1 MTTADGTQRAECTV
15 VVDGV
20 ISNLPFIEAVEKQL
34 NIGWTKETDGTV
46 KLTPENLE
54 KILAV
59 KEMNIG
65 SKSLTDI
72 TGIEWF
78 SNLTYLSCSNNQ
90 LTTLDVSHNTALTEL
105 YCYNN
110 QLTTLDVSH
119 NTALTY
125 LDCSN
130 NQLTTLDVS
139 HNIDLRNLHCSNNQ
153 LTTLD
158 VSKNTDLK
166 YLSCSNNQLTTL
178 DVSKNTALTDLSCSN
193 NQLTTLD
200 VSHNTALTYLVCYNN
215 QLTTLDVSHNTALTD
230 LSCSG
235 QKNETG
241 GSQTLTLKLTQS
253 QHNNNTDWYSE
264 SDVTPQVVGSPTQ
277 L

>member
-90 LTTLDVSHNTALTEL
+90 LTTLDVSHNTALT
-105 YCYNN
+105 
-110 QLTTLDVSH
+110 
-119 NTALTY
+119 Y

-178 DVSKNTALTDLSCSN
+178 DVSKNTDLTDL
-193 NQLTTLD
+193 D
-200 VSHNTALTYLVCYNN
+200 
-215 QLTTLDVSHNTALTD
+215 
-230 LSCSG
+230 CSG